1 MAYKEYHVTKNTS
14 VWKVKEANAERAVKI
29 FETKQGALHYGR
41 ALAQNQKAELVIH
54 KADGKIQDKRSFG
67 NDPCPPKDKK

>member
-1 MAYKEYHVTKNTS
+1 MAYKEYHVTKTTS
-14 VWKVKEANAERAVKI
+14 AWKIQEANAERAVKT
-29 FETKQGALHYGR
+29 FEKKEDALQYGR

-67 NDPCPPKDKK
+67 NDPCPPKDKR